1 MSMVALLDLASIPD
15 PPYRYSTLSP
25 YRSSVNL
32 TLAMKTLNLGSRWCL
47 LAMTRSYL
55 QTQWHLQSQYL
66 ATNICISFLPPYKG
80 IWVLARRGARGGFLA
95 RRDTPYFFVEW
106 SHLRW
111 EYHFPWSQI
120 GPNPSW
126 IEHPIYD
133 MSQDGCVPVSDV
145 AFWPISYG
153 QWLISLHVR
162 QPLIGNELL
171 SFLLIKLMVWP
182 WWH

>member
-1 MSMVALLDLASIPD
+1 MVALLDLASIPD
-15 PPYRYSTLSP
+15 PPYRYSTLST
-25 YRSSVNL
+25 YRSSMHL
-32 TLAMKTLNLGSRWCL
+32 TGYEDTQPRQQVVPPCYDAVLPPNPMSSSI
-47 LAMTRSYL
+47 TR
-55 QTQWHLQSQYL
+55 
-66 ATNICISFLPPYKG
+66 ATNLCISFLPPYKG
-80 IWVLARRGARGGFLA
+80 MWVLARRGARGGFLA

-120 GPNPSW
+120 GPNPSR